1 MVFLY
6 FSSLGRTM
14 VKIQLVNFQGVDETF
29 FTVNIV
35 AGQAPQCF
43 VEGTASVPNAQG
55 GFDIF
60 VDPNEQLALQKAG
73 RIVGGL
79 GLNKVRVVVNESFAL
94 NTLTA
99 TQFVVGM
106 YSEVLERQGFA
117 VAFDLN
123 EAELSSVERNVKF
136 ITLARIFAN
145 SPNNL
150 YHTVDLLEQY
160 YAALKQAF
168 EESKAPG
175 TLSFE
180 LYKKGDQLFD
190 EQCIGLQ
197 AVGNSSAHEPCLGV
211 IDYVGPNADQ
221 DKVDI
226 TLVGKGIA
234 FDTGGYDLK
243 PSKFME
249 TMRTD
254 KTGLIT
260 VAAALG
266 LAGAMGAD
274 KHLRCYL
281 PCCENMVSGTAMV
294 PGDILHYPNGV
305 SVEIANTDAEGRL
318 ILADALLL
326 ACKDQP
332 KYLLDAATLTG
343 AAKIAIGRDM
353 TAALTRNNKL
363 DEQLEQAYNY
373 TGEEIWLLPLKDYH
387 KRYITAKRADIANS
401 ASQEGSPGASTAA
414 AFLSFFVKSNQAW
427 THLDLS
433 NAYMTGGSPYLA
445 VGSTGSNVLSLAH
458 WMVAAHY

>member
-1 MVFLY
+1 MI
-6 FSSLGRTM
+6 
-14 VKIQLVNFQGVDETF
+14 KIQLVNFQGADETF
-29 FTVNIV
+29 FTVNVTTGKI
-35 AGQAPQCF
+35 PQCF
-43 VEGTASVPNAQG
+43 VEGTNSVPNAQG
-55 GFDIF
+55 GFDVF

-73 RIVGGL
+73 RIVGSL
-79 GLNKVRVVVNESFAL
+79 GLNKVRVVVDPAFTLNAL
-94 NTLTA
+94 NA
-99 TQFVVGM
+99 TQFVIGM

-117 VAFDLN
+117 VALDLN
-123 EAELSSVERNVKF
+123 DAELSSVERNVKF

-150 YHTVDLLEQY
+150 YHTVDLLNSY
-160 YAALKQAF
+160 YDALSQAF
-168 EESKAPG
+168 TESKAQG
-175 TLSFE
+175 SLSFK
-180 LYKKGDQLFD
+180 LYKKGDALFD
-190 EQCIGLQ
+190 EQCVGLQ

-211 IDYVGPNADQ
+211 IDYVGPNADPN
-221 DKVDI
+221 KVDI
-226 TLVGKGIA
+226 ALVGKGIA

-243 PSKFME
+243 PTKFME

-260 VAAALG
+260 VAAAVA

-281 PCCENMVSGTAMV
+281 PCAENMVSGTAMV

-363 DEQLEQAYNY
+363 DEQLEQAYTY

-401 ASQEGSPGASTAA
+401 ASQEGGPGASTAA
-414 AFLSFFVKSNQAW
+414 AFLSFFVEPNQPW
-427 THLDLS
+427 THLDLA
-433 NAYMTGGSPYLA
+433 NAYMTGASPFLA
-445 VGSTGSNVLSLAH
+445 PGSTGANVLSLAH